1 MWHQFK
7 ILTYCIASIIYCI
20 MIVKKWFQLE
30 SSLLFLLRTTTVG
43 VWRDDGSC
51 RYIQREVLHVHACG
65 YMYITVHKLSRKG
78 MRSGHEN
85 WKTNFLADS
94 LGQEDFMPHLPHG
107 TPTCPNKK
115 QKFEFANR
123 NHAPSK
129 GAQCALDML
138 CAQITTLENRST
150 V

>member
-20 MIVKKWFQLE
+20 MIVKKWLQLE

-51 RYIQREVLHVHACG
+51 RYIQREVLHVHAYG
-65 YMYITVHKLSRKG
+65 YMYITEHKLSRKG

-85 WKTNFLADS
+85 RKTNFLADS
-94 LGQEDFMPHLPHG
+94 CHTSHMELW
-107 TPTCPNKK
+107 TTCPNKK
-115 QKFEFANR
+115 QKFEFAKS

-138 CAQITTLENRST
+138 CIQITTLENRST
-150 V
+150 L